1 MKKKIKDWFN
11 DSWHDFWVE
20 PEYYL
25 VGWLSTALLVTITCA
40 LVYNFI
46 FNILFK

>member
-11 DSWHDFWVE
+11 TFIHDFWTD
-20 PEYYL
+20 PLYYI
-25 VGWLSTALLVTITCA
+25 VDWLSTILIVIITYA

-46 FNILFK
+46 FNIIFK